1 MKHHLDTYLP
11 RHFFTTSAVWQS
23 FLLGMVHLLLLITQL
38 FTYEDFPA
46 VIRTWSM
53 PGGEPMVVFLAV
65 ILPLAELVS
74 LPYLISMNISQRV
87 LLISRYATL
96 SVGTLWVIISLWLTI
111 RTAVAESGLF
121 GATISL
127 PAGLWMLGYAVFL
140 FCTAIVIVQERQK
153 TSRR

>member
-74 LPYLISMNISQRV
+74 LPYLVSMNISPRI
-87 LLISRYATL
+87 LSLSRYATL
-96 SVGTLWVIISLWLTI
+96 TVGALWVIISLWLTI
-111 RTAVAESGLF
+111 STAVAESGLF
-121 GATISL
+121 GATISI

-140 FCTAIVIVQERQK
+140 LITAVVIVLERK
-153 TSRR
+153 KLYRR